1 MKEVDVV
8 SSILKMAMEAFPSSE
23 FLQSLSHQYLVRG
36 WLSKKQLQGLFQKAQ
51 KAENI
56 PSGKLATLEAMIMKM
71 PNRYKSALPE
81 TKPLYEKNEEAG
93 ERFNQ
98 ILEKYPEHK
107 RILFLK
113 SRYDNDELSATELAE
128 LEKFH
133 KLLIK

>member
-8 SSILKMAMEAFPSSE
+8 SSILKMSMEAFPSSE

-51 KAENI
+51 KAEEI

-93 ERFNQ
+93 QRLQQ
-98 ILEKYPEHK
+98 ILEKYPGHK
-107 RILFLK
+107 RVLFLK
-113 SRYDNDELSATELAE
+113 SRYDNDELSTTELAE

>member
-8 SSILKMAMEAFPSSE
+8 SSILKMSMEAFPSSE

-51 KAENI
+51 KAEEI

-81 TKPLYEKNEEAG
+81 TKPLYEKDEG
-93 ERFNQ
+93 TGQRLQQ
-98 ILEKYPEHK
+98 ILDKYPQHK
-107 RILFLK
+107 RVLFLK

-133 KLLIK
+133 KLLVK